1 MFANVCVNALRLNEV
16 QMFLNNKK
24 DYLNTLQGINT
35 MFLSIA
41 FDTLLYIE
49 NYVKTNNKI
58 NTLPI
63 CFNYVHLQWVR
74 IYNAF

>member
-49 NYVKTNNKI
+49 NYVKTNN
-58 NTLPI
+58 LPI